1 VAGLGRKI
9 FVAGDVLTAAQVQG
23 FLQDQAI
30 MVFASSG
37 ARGTGITSPSEGMF
51 VYLQDSNTLTFYN
64 GADWQNFVPS
74 LDNSVINNG
83 TVNTSTFNGGTAFNF
98 ILDAP
103 EENFVS
109 TATAAGG
116 TVTVDAGISGITY
129 STGTATSNFI
139 INLRANST
147 ATLDSIV
154 NVGDAIIELGR
165 VDGTSSIPALDFHSG
180 SIACNYDARIS
191 ASGGTGVSGKA
202 NLNVNAEAFI
212 VDGNLTSQK
221 VIQGLQLKSTTE
233 RFYPE

>member
-1 VAGLGRKI
+1 VAGLGRKT

-30 MVFASSG
+30 MVFSG
-37 ARGTGITSPSEGMF
+37 TSARGTGIASPSEGMF
-51 VYLQDSNTLTFYN
+51 SYLTDSNTLTFYD

-116 TVTVDAGISGITY
+116 TVTVDAGLSGITL

-139 INLRANST
+139 LNLRADGTTTLNSI
-147 ATLDSIV
+147 LNV
-154 NVGDAIIELGR
+154 NDAITHTFLSTQGATAYR
-165 VDGTSSIPALDFHSG
+165 GTAVWVDGTAVTPQWQGGSAPSAGNASSTDAYTITIFKTAATPTYVCFAALTQF
-180 SIACNYDARIS
+180 
-191 ASGGTGVSGKA
+191 KA
-202 NLNVNAEAFI
+202 
-212 VDGNLTSQK
+212 
-221 VIQGLQLKSTTE
+221 
-233 RFYPE
+233 